1 MKIYRWTNL
10 LATQL
15 CNCQK
20 PKEVMLLT
28 LALPFLIPTFPIV
41 FILVKIISL
50 FHHQEE
56 WMKLNNLVTFC
67 QAKFGSFRQLGLQIF
82 VIFLTHNTTR
92 WDTQIR
98 VHWGL
103 EDTFRPL
110 SFFGSGCV
118 SLIFNFY
125 KKFPTFWRWKLTIWI
140 IWHPAKHIKDEYFS
154 CFHSSCQWGLRYT
167 CTLNRRLHFLTLWHW
182 AEIHSSICSWACHA
196 SMDYELNRN
205 GPENIWIEQWN
216 HKKILFLFARSLHN
230 NQSAA
235 NNAAIFQSQG
245 SYVY

>member
-1 MKIYRWTNL
+1 MIL
-10 LATQL
+10 LSP
-15 CNCQK
+15 C
-20 PKEVMLLT
+20 
-28 LALPFLIPTFPIV
+28 PFWNFSWIFIKNFQTF
-41 FILVKIISL
+41 LEVKIDINPVYL
-50 FHHQEE
+50 TPFWAHWVLRKMH
-56 WMKLNNLVTFC
+56 LGG
-67 QAKFGSFRQLGLQIF
+67 AKDQ
-82 VIFLTHNTTR
+82 H
-92 WDTQIR
+92 
-98 VHWGL
+98 
-103 EDTFRPL
+103 
-110 SFFGSGCV
+110 
-118 SLIFNFY
+118 
-125 KKFPTFWRWKLTIWI
+125 
-140 IWHPAKHIKDEYFS
+140 FS
-154 CFHSSCQWGLRYT
+154 YFHSSCQWGLRYT

>member
-1 MKIYRWTNL
+1 MESHCTKHRQVLAQSHIQSYTFDCNSQ
-10 LATQL
+10 LAT
-15 CNCQK
+15 K
-20 PKEVMLLT
+20 PKNCRVLNKVAIFAQRHWAENIDTALKLL
-28 LALPFLIPTFPIV
+28 LHLGR
-41 FILVKIISL
+41 
-50 FHHQEE
+50 
-56 WMKLNNLVTFC
+56 
-67 QAKFGSFRQLGLQIF
+67 AKDQ
-82 VIFLTHNTTR
+82 H
-92 WDTQIR
+92 
-98 VHWGL
+98 
-103 EDTFRPL
+103 
-110 SFFGSGCV
+110 
-118 SLIFNFY
+118 
-125 KKFPTFWRWKLTIWI
+125 
-140 IWHPAKHIKDEYFS
+140 FS
-154 CFHSSCQWGLRYT
+154 YFHSSCQWGLRYT